1 MNDDDEETDSYRT
14 ELDRIKILVFNQS
27 SDEYYEE
34 EEEKIDDEEMI
45 DEEEDNKV
53 TKEPYDYVNQVEED
67 AHVTLTLVL
76 DIQKADEPVQTSS
89 VSFDFIRKL
98 LNLENP
104 FLADNEIS
112 SLMETSARHARQFLK
127 LHPVSFTKTF
137 FKKFLHTHMFFNPLQ
152 QQATPTLTP
161 TTFEATTLFTS
172 LLDFS
177 SVFKFNERVT
187 NLEKDLSEIK
197 QVDQYAQS
205 NVLMLL
211 EFHVENTYRIMGI
224 SSPK

>member
-1 MNDDDEETDSYRT
+1 MTHDDDNQEGDYTNDDDEETDSDRT
-14 ELDRIKILVFNQS
+14 ELDRIKILVFNQYS
-27 SDEYYEE
+27 AEYYEE

-112 SLMETSARHARQFLK
+112 SLMETSARHAITVPETTSNFIITIPPPPL
-127 LHPVSFTKTF
+127 
-137 FKKFLHTHMFFNPLQ
+137 FFNPLP
-152 QQATPTLTP
+152 QQATLTLTP
-161 TTFEATTLFTS
+161 TTSEATTLFTS

-177 SVFKFNERVT
+177 YVFRFNERVT

-197 QVDQYAQS
+197 QVD
-205 NVLMLL
+205 
-211 EFHVENTYRIMGI
+211 
-224 SSPK
+224 